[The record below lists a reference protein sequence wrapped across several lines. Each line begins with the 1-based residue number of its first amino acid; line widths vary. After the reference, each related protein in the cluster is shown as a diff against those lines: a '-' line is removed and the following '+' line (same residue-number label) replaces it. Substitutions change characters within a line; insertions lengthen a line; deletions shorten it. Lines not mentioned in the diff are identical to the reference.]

1 MCLSI
6 GMSYSC
12 HAQRLACLY
21 QWCLVVSARESG
33 LRCLGGQLLLC
44 TVCKSAL
51 LLHCALLSENCGRQ
65 HNEQGLHVGD
75 SRLHVYKSRLHVG
88 DSRLHVDHSRLHV
101 DNSRLHVG
109 DSSLHVRRQE

>member
-1 MCLSI
+1 M
-6 GMSYSC
+6 
-12 HAQRLACLY
+12 
-21 QWCLVVSARESG
+21 
-33 LRCLGGQLLLC
+33 LC

-109 DSSLHVRRQE
+109 DSSLHVRRQEQQPGPLCAKTSRAERPRLIPRP